1 MQSIRIGQTIL
12 ILAVSM
18 GFTGKV
24 FAEDEARVKIEVE
37 LPKPMFIGTPKD
49 LKTANLEAPRKGPRR
64 PMMAPAGTV
73 NVAAGKSL
81 TSSDMFPIIGE
92 LELATDGDKEAG
104 DGSYMELGP
113 GVQYLQVDLGAVHTI
128 HGIVVWHFH
137 SQARVYR
144 DVIIQIADDA
154 DFITNVRTVFNNDH
168 DNSAGLGIGEDK
180 EYIETF
186 EGRPVSVR
194 AENGQFVRLY
204 SNGSTSGE
212 MNHYIEVE
220 VYGQP
225 VE

>member
-1 MQSIRIGQTIL
+1 MRTVNLVKTG
-12 ILAVSM
+12 LALVL
-18 GFTGKV
+18 GVTTTGHV
-24 FAEDEARVKIEVE
+24 FAADGDRVKIDVE

-49 LKTANLEAPRKGPRR
+49 LKTSNLEAPRKGPRR
-64 PMMAPAGTV
+64 PLMAPAGTE
-73 NVAAGKSL
+73 NVAAGKAV

-92 LELATDGDKEAG
+92 FELAVDGDKEG
-104 DGSYMELGP
+104 SDGSYMELGP
-113 GVQYLQVDLGAVHTI
+113 GVQHVQINLGAAHII
-128 HGIVVWHFH
+128 HGIVIWHFH
-137 SQARVYR
+137 SQARVYH
-144 DVIIQIADDA
+144 DVIVQIADDE

-168 DNSAGLGIGEDK
+168 DNSAGMGIGEDK

-186 EGRPVSVR
+186 EGLPISVR